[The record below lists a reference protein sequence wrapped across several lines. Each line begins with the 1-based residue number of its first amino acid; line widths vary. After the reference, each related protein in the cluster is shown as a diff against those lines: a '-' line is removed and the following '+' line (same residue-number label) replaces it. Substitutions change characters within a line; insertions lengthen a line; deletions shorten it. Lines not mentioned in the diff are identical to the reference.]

1 MIYGLISVTLIDC
14 LDLVMF
20 HRLLL
25 VAVCNSYHCRSESLV
40 LIDKILHT
48 LIELSVGNYQ
58 NQEVIYE
65 RQIIDALSAVF
76 RCGVSLPTAR
86 GEVLS
91 LEVNLATV

>member
-1 MIYGLISVTLIDC
+1 M
-14 LDLVMF
+14 
-20 HRLLL
+20 
-25 VAVCNSYHCRSESLV
+25 

-65 RQIIDALSAVF
+65 RQIIDALNAVF
-76 RCGVSLPTAR
+76 RCRASLPTAR